1 MKKLKTLGAQKVID
15 LMFFF
20 RVFFDGLKM
29 DKVSSE

>member
-1 MKKLKTLGAQKVID
+1 MKKLKTFGAQKVID

-20 RVFFDGLKM
+20 QVFFDGLKI

>member
-1 MKKLKTLGAQKVID
+1 MKKLKVFGAQKVID

-29 DKVSSE
+29 EKVSSE